1 MVDCGSFNPSLCD
14 MATENCI
21 SDCALPQT
29 GLRGRPGKRK
39 RISAEANLPIRKRR
53 GRPRKLTP
61 KLIEEI
67 LIRLPNPRSVS
78 RCKLVCKR
86 WNSLI
91 SSPRFNRR
99 FVSHHQTMNHRHMPV
114 DPRQLR
120 SIILSFLPPMPASAR
135 DDLRVLDCNKDLL
148 LCGFS
153 DIGCE
158 DGERS
163 RTYLVCNPFTKQWIA
178 LPLAPRKHGPYML
191 PAARLVCEP
200 LISNKLYL
208 GGKETLVYSEYRF
221 QVVCIYQVCEPK
233 VAIKLD
239 VFCSESGE
247 WTKEVV
253 ICDDHVRTGS
263 KSVVSCNGELFWKYI
278 ERSDPSKVLL
288 AVFNPFGLDMPP
300 TPIDASAFLVYP
312 HWFIS
317 ASQGVLHV
325 ITIENETT
333 TYRSS
338 VWRLEED
345 RKSWTK
351 QRCILM
357 AKQSLFSK
365 SEGCYQP
372 FLHPHKSEIVF
383 FYRVP
388 YQYENFIIC
397 CDMGRR
403 KIELV
408 AKVEGPSDI
417 LYFQMFQPKVSGW
430 ATPIPRYEELR
441 GMYDGNYSFWVQSS
455 SEAKTHSPPLTLTG
469 CMDDVMKSALY
480 NDYLDVVTEEGT
492 LKMVAEII
500 HRRKKGIREIVIRE
514 KQQHC
519 FPFDKEMDVLDA
531 DLKDVEAEMAAIDKR
546 KEELKERL
554 VCEMS
559 AELPYPPAGNQRD
572 QLEVPIRASLAIAGA
587 ANSDQKSRIKIA
599 GHCTMATENCIS
611 DCDRG
616 ISELH
621 HRPVKRRRIS
631 SEANLPPMT
640 ISELGADLLVEILIR
655 LPNPRS
661 ASQCKLV
668 CKRWA
673 SLISSPRFNRC
684 FVSHHQTRN
693 HPHMPANPYD
703 LKSIILN
710 FLPPMACRVRNAL
723 RVLDCNKDLVLCG
736 FWDVDCDD
744 GEHSRTY
751 LVCNPFTKQWIAL
764 PLAPRKHVGYI
775 SPAAR
780 YDEMD
785 YLVNNPAKDLVA
797 VFNPFRLDMPPTA
810 VDASAFRA
818 YPHWFI
824 SGSQGVLHAIAIEN
838 KTVPVRLSIWR
849 LEEDCKSWRKQ
860 CEGLVNETSKCCNYQ
875 VESCY
880 RPILHPHKPGIVFF
894 NALGSEEKTAILCCD
909 LRTQELELVA
919 KVEGKSDVCRLQV
932 FQPTVSCWATLIPRY
947 EELRGLYDGNY
958 SFWVQSSSEVKT
970 HSLHPSLN
978 ICKDEVM
985 QSGFYEDYISNVSEK
1000 LTMDIVAEI
1009 MQRRRNKIRKNV
1021 LRGRQFDKELDAPET
1036 VLKHIDAHMVTIGK
1050 QTEEVKRILGLM
1062 WEKSARV
1069 PYPPDFVKSVSAE
1082 VTRDVVAEII
1092 ERSKNKISES
1102 YLRESYQ
1109 PHFPHDK
1116 EADLKDVESY
1126 LDTIGYP
1133 QQLKQGD
1140 LCETS
1145 AELPHPLVTMKR
1157 EMWKM
1162 PLKPLTEVATGNDEI
1177 VDDKMHMTVVCVYR
1191 AVGRADWAGHESD
1204 CGSFNPSLCDMA
1216 TENCISDCALPQT
1229 GLRGRPG
1236 KRKRI
1241 SAEANLP
1248 IRKSRGRPRKLTP
1261 KLIEEILIR
1270 LPNPRSASR
1279 SKLVCKRWN
1288 SLISS
1293 PRFNRR
1299 FVSHHQTMNHRP
1311 MPFDTH
1317 QLRPIMLSFLPPM
1330 PASARDDLR
1339 VLDCNKDL
1347 LLCGF
1352 SDIGCEDGERSRTYL
1367 VCNPFTKQ
1375 WIALPLAPRK
1385 HGPYMLPAAR
1395 LVCEPLI
1402 SNKLYLGG
1410 KETLVYSEY
1419 RFQVVCIYQVCEPKV
1434 AIKLDVFCSQS
1445 GEWTKEVV
1453 ICDDHVRT
1461 GSKSVVSC
1469 NGELFWKYIE
1479 RSDPSKVLLAV
1490 FNPFRLDMPP
1500 TPIDASAFLVYPHW
1514 FISASQGVLNV
1525 ITIENETAAYR
1536 SSVWRLEEDRKS
1548 WTKQRWI
1555 LLAKQLVLGE
1565 YDGCYQPFLHPHK
1578 PEIVFF
1584 YRTPYKYTNFLMS
1597 CDMGRRKLELVAKVE
1612 SPQDVLYL
1620 QMFQPKVSGWATP
1633 IPRYEELR
1641 GMYDGNYSFWVQ
1653 GSSEAKTHSPPLTL
1667 TGCMVDVMKS
1677 ALYNDYL
1684 DVVTEEGTLKMV
1696 AEIIHYRKEGICEI
1710 VIREREQHR
1719 FPFDKEMDVLDADL
1733 KDVEAE
1739 MAAIGKRKE
1748 ELKERLV
1755 CEMSAEL
1762 PYPPAGNQK
1771 DQLEVPIQASVTI
1784 AGAANSDQKSRIKI
1798 VGHCTMAT
1806 ENCISDCDRRI
1817 SELHR
1822 LPGKRR
1828 RISSE
1833 ANLPPMTISELGADL
1848 LVEILIRLPNPRSAS
1863 QCKLV
1868 CKPWASLISSPRFN
1882 RCFVSH
1888 HQTRNHP
1895 HMPANPYDLKSIIL
1909 NFLPPMP
1916 CRVRNALRVLDCNKD
1931 LVLCGFWDVDCDD
1944 GENSRTYL
1952 VCNPFTKQWIALP
1965 LAPRKHVG
1973 YISPA
1978 ARLVCEPLISKKLD
1992 LGDGQSFVF
2001 SEYRFRVVCIYQ
2013 VVDPKIAIK
2022 LDVFCS
2028 DSGEWTK
2035 DALVCDGHVKI
2046 GIKCVISC
2054 NGELFWRYDE
2064 MNYMVNNPAK
2074 DLVAVF
2080 NPFRLDL
2087 PPTAVDASA
2096 FRAYRRWFISGSQG
2110 VLHAIAI
2117 ENKTVPVRLSIWR
2130 LEEDC
2135 KSWRKQCEV
2144 LVNETSKCCNYQ
2156 VESCYRPLLH
2166 PHKPEIVLFN
2176 ALGSEEKNAIL
2187 SCDLRTQELE
2197 LVAKVE
2203 GKPDVCR
2210 LQVFQPRVPFWATLI
2225 PRYEELRGLY
2235 DGNYS
2240 FWVQSSREV
2249 KTHSLHRSLNICK
2262 DEVMQSG
2269 FFEDYISNVNFVK
2282 SVSAEV
2288 TRDVVAEI
2296 TERSK
2301 NKISESYLR
2310 ESYQPHFPH
2319 DKEADLKDVES
2330 YMDTIGYPQ
2339 QLKKGQL
2346 CETSAELPLPLV
2358 TMKSEKL
2365 RFSLRPYTEAV
2376 PGRTLKSKD
2385 RLLAN
2390 LKRHE

>member
-317 ASQGVLHV
+317 ASQGVLH
-325 ITIENETT
+325 
-333 TYRSS
+333 
-338 VWRLEED
+338 
-345 RKSWTK
+345 
-351 QRCILM
+351 
-357 AKQSLFSK
+357 
-365 SEGCYQP
+365 
-372 FLHPHKSEIVF
+372 
-383 FYRVP
+383 
-388 YQYENFIIC
+388 
-397 CDMGRR
+397 
-403 KIELV
+403 
-408 AKVEGPSDI
+408 
-417 LYFQMFQPKVSGW
+417 MFQPKVSGW

-824 SGSQGVLHAIAIEN
+824 SGSQ
-838 KTVPVRLSIWR
+838 
-849 LEEDCKSWRKQ
+849 
-860 CEGLVNETSKCCNYQ
+860 
-875 VESCY
+875 
-880 RPILHPHKPGIVFF
+880 
-894 NALGSEEKTAILCCD
+894 EKTAILCCD

-1978 ARLVCEPLISKKLD
+1978 AR
-1992 LGDGQSFVF
+1992 
-2001 SEYRFRVVCIYQ
+2001 
-2013 VVDPKIAIK
+2013 
-2022 LDVFCS
+2022 
-2028 DSGEWTK
+2028 
-2035 DALVCDGHVKI
+2035 
-2046 GIKCVISC
+2046 
-2054 NGELFWRYDE
+2054 YDE